1 MRVRAARFLCAG
13 AMAAV
18 AASAEAQAQVAPA
31 GGHEP
36 GPSGDVKV
44 CLDASEQGQKLRDGG
59 AYLRARQRFIACAAE
74 QCPGEVRKTCV
85 AWLEDLEKLVPTV
98 VFAAAA
104 HGHDVTDV
112 RVSADGNVVA
122 ERIDGKPVPL
132 DPGEH
137 RLRFERAGEQAVE
150 QPLVLRAGEKERL
163 VSARFG
169 PEPLP
174 SPGPTTSSTAAPP
187 PEPPA
192 LGRTAFY
199 ALGALAIASLVTGA
213 ALDTS
218 GYVFLQQCNGD
229 ATCSGAHERA
239 EVEWRF
245 VTGDLLL
252 AAGVAAGITAWLL
265 RPTEPAGS
273 GASSYTKVDVGATSQ
288 GATLRLKVA
297 F

>member
-1 MRVRAARFLCAG
+1 MPVRAARLLCAG
-13 AMAAV
+13 AIAAV
-18 AASAEAQAQVAPA
+18 AASAEAQVQVAPA
-31 GGHEP
+31 SGRDL

-59 AYLRARQRFIACAAE
+59 AYLGARQRFIACAAE

-85 AWLEDLEKLVPTV
+85 AWLEDLDKLVPTV
-98 VFAAAA
+98 VFAASAK
-104 HGHDVTDV
+104 GHDVTDV
-112 RVSADGNVVA
+112 RVSVDGNVVA
-122 ERIDGKPVPL
+122 ERIDGKPVAL

-137 RLRFERAGEQAVE
+137 RFRFERSGEQPVDE
-150 QPLVLRAGEKERL
+150 SVVVRAGEKERL

-174 SPGPTTSSTAAPP
+174 SPTSSSGAAPP
-187 PEPPA
+187 PGRPA
-192 LGRTAFY
+192 LGRDAFY
-199 ALGALAIASLVTGA
+199 AVGALAIASLVTGA
-213 ALDTS
+213 VLDAS

-239 EVEWRF
+239 EVQWRF

-252 AAGVAAGITAWLL
+252 VAGVAAGVTAWLL
-265 RPTEPAGS
+265 RPLEPRSS
-273 GASSYTKVDVGATSQ
+273 GAPSFASVSVGATSQ
-288 GATLRLKVA
+288 GASLRVKVA

>member
-1 MRVRAARFLCAG
+1 MRVRAARLLCAG

-18 AASAEAQAQVAPA
+18 AASAEAQAQVAPTA
-31 GGHEP
+31 GQEP
-36 GPSGDVKV
+36 GPSGDVKA
-44 CLDASEQGQKLRDGG
+44 CLDASEQGQKLRDAG

-85 AWLEDLEKLVPTV
+85 AWLEDLDKLIPTV
-98 VFAAAA
+98 VFAATAKE
-104 HGHDVTDV
+104 HDVTDV
-112 RVSADGNVVA
+112 RVTLDGNVVA

-137 RLRFERAGEQAVE
+137 RVRFERAGEQPVDM
-150 QPLVLRAGEKERL
+150 LVLVLAGEKERL

-169 PEPLP
+169 PPP
-174 SPGPTTSSTAAPP
+174 PSTAKPSAAAPSS
-187 PEPPA
+187 ERPA
-192 LGRTAFY
+192 LGREAFY
-199 ALGALAIASLVTGA
+199 TLGALAIASLVTGA

-229 ATCSGAHERA
+229 ATCTGAHERA
-239 EVEWRF
+239 EVQWRF

-252 AAGVAAGITAWLL
+252 AAGVGAGVTAWLL
-265 RPTEPAGS
+265 RPLEHS
-273 GASSYTKVDVGATSQ
+273 TKVDVDATSQ
-288 GATLRLKVA
+288 GATLRVRVA